1 MNSHSKYNLSAQP
14 PKSQRQSIF
23 MVKLTESA
31 ELCLENYLLHQEE
44 LKCPLIHFEND
55 YNGKLIIPSEASKGE
70 DNIYHF
76 NIKNEPSENLDIN
89 MQINGSEIKVLGA
102 VKKNIIF
109 LPKTDSFSKTRERYD
124 NLVEIQNQHLV
135 KEIEPGYKEKKW
147 APSKRVVS
155 KKPSSTKDNLSKS
168 HPALKK
174 SKKCH
179 NK

>member
-1 MNSHSKYNLSAQP
+1 MPSDQSDSISKFSDQYIKGSIVCLDIHLKKIIQIKMNSHSKYNLSAQP

-55 YNGKLIIPSEASKGE
+55 YNGKIIIPSEASKSE

-89 MQINGSEIKVLGA
+89 MQINGSEIKVFGA
-102 VKKNIIF
+102 VKKKLCFFQKLIHS
-109 LPKTDSFSKTRERYD
+109 LKQ
-124 NLVEIQNQHLV
+124 EIRQ
-135 KEIEPGYKEKKW
+135 
-147 APSKRVVS
+147 
-155 KKPSSTKDNLSKS
+155 SS
-168 HPALKK
+168 
-174 SKKCH
+174 
-179 NK
+179 